1 MPRSHRGRSGER
13 CTSDRRPS
21 VRTANS
27 GIIALETIQWHQ
39 GENGSMRIPRSS
51 PFMPEPTLANTLVEF
66 LVDSCEEMIV
76 MMVLR
81 RKRRMLGTRKSSRR
95 VRVELPFGLNADPP
109 RDPPRTDN
117 HQPRPESNAYIT
129 DQKMFEKV
137 ISGIFFKFRLSEV
150 FIFVVCTPSCHCRRG
165 RDASRSSR
173 IPFYAVVDFA
183 VTFHAHRPLHSRS
196 EGILTDLQ

>member
-1 MPRSHRGRSGER
+1 MASGRKGKH
-13 CTSDRRPS
+13 
-21 VRTANS
+21 ANS
-27 GIIALETIQWHQ
+27 SLIYLT
-39 GENGSMRIPRSS
+39 SS
-51 PFMPEPTLANTLVEF
+51 FMPEPTLANTLVEF
-66 LVDSCEEMIV
+66 LLDSCEEMIV